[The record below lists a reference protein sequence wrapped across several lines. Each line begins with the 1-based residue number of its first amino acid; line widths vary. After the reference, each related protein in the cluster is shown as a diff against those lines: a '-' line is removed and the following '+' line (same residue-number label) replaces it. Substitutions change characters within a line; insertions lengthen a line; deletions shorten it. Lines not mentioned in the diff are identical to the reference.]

1 MDGLLEW
8 YDEHRRDLPW
18 RVRRDPW
25 RVWVSE
31 VMLQQTPAARVAGV
45 YEPFMERFP
54 TVASMAGSPLADVLA
69 AWGTLGYP
77 RRARDLWRASLT
89 VMADL
94 DGVIPSDPDE
104 LRRLP
109 GIGEYTS
116 HAIAAFGFGRDDARP
131 ADTNV
136 VRVMRRFSFSPD
148 DEPTRA
154 QVVALLEGVPEPPRG
169 FEALMDIGATLCR
182 ARACRCGACPLVGA
196 CASAFA
202 AVPPNAPG
210 VRRQPPFKGSRRESR
225 GRVMAALREGPSD
238 ISAFPADV
246 VTELAGEGLVEVVG
260 RRARLARA

>member
-1 MDGLLEW
+1 MAW
-8 YDEHRRDLPW
+8 FDEHRRDLPW
-18 RVRRDPW
+18 RARRDPW

-31 VMLQQTPAARVAGV
+31 VMLQQTPAPRVARV

-54 TVASMAGSPLADVLA
+54 TVASMAGAPLADVLTE
-69 AWGTLGYP
+69 WGRLGYP
-77 RRARDLWRASLT
+77 RRARDLWRASRT

-94 DGVIPSDPDE
+94 GGTIPSDPEE

-109 GIGEYTS
+109 GIGGYTA

-148 DEPTRA
+148 DAPARA
-154 QVVALLEGVPEPPRG
+154 QVVALLEAVPAPPRG

-182 ARACRCGACPLVGA
+182 ARACRCEACPLVET

-202 AVPPNAPG
+202 GVPPDPPG
-210 VRRQPPFKGSRRESR
+210 LRRQPPFRGSRRESR

-238 ISAFPADV
+238 IGAFPADV
-246 VTELAGEGLVEVVG
+246 VTELVGEGLVEVVG
-260 RRARLARA
+260 RRAQLARA